1 MTTTSPPTARKPG
14 RRRFQDGL
22 RLLRTP
28 LGLPLFEAFI
38 LLLVGTGV
46 TVAFF
51 FPLIQWLRQMA
62 H

>member
-1 MTTTSPPTARKPG
+1 MTTNSPPTAPKPG
-14 RRRFQDGL
+14 RRRLQDGL

-38 LLLVGTGV
+38 VLLVGTGV

-62 H
+62 R

>member
-1 MTTTSPPTARKPG
+1 MPTTSPPTAPKPG
-14 RRRFQDGL
+14 RRRLQDGL

-28 LGLPLFEAFI
+28 LGLPLFAAFI

-62 H
+62 R